1 MGLPERLKEV
11 REEKRLNQ
19 EAFGALGGVSLK
31 TQNRYESG
39 GRKPTFE
46 YLESLAAAGVDVI
59 YLLTGRRDPKLLT
72 EEERKVLD
80 WFRALGTEARDVL
93 LLRADAKAADLV
105 AKGKSKTVR
114 QSPGAPKIRF
124 VNAAK
129 ASDDD

>member
-11 REEKRLNQ
+11 REGKRLNQ

-46 YLESLAAAGVDVI
+46 YLEALAAAGVDVI

-72 EEERKVLD
+72 EDERK
-80 WFRALGTEARDVL
+80 
-93 LLRADAKAADLV
+93 LLRAFNDMGDEGRSALLGSLLAGQADRAKD
-105 AKGKSKTVR
+105 GKSKTVR
-114 QSPGAPKIRF
+114 QRAGAPPIRF
-124 VNAAK
+124 VDPAK
-129 ASDDD
+129 AADDE